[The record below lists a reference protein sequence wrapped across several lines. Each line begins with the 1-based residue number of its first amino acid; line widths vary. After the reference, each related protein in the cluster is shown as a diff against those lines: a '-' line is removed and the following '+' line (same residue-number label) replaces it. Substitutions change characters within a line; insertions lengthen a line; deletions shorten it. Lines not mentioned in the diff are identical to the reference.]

1 MKYPNYKYYDSA
13 VGGWHNRNNVVY
25 NLKDTQ
31 GKTDTGRTYFRFN
44 EDYRDYWESNK
55 SVKDYSG
62 PCFADYIPIDIDRD
76 SIPEAIETVQNF
88 IAKVFFDHHHKL
100 VQQVQRNLFTADK

>member
-62 PCFADYIPIDIDRD
+62 PCYADYIPIG
-76 SIPEAIETVQNF
+76 SIPNF
-88 IAKVFFDHHHKL
+88 LIRSWFPEGPANIVT
-100 VQQVQRNLFTADK
+100 NLGTLKKN

>member
-13 VGGWHNRNNVVY
+13 INGWHNRNNVVY
-25 NLKDTQ
+25 SLKGTK

-62 PCFADYIPIDIDRD
+62 PFFADYIPIDIDRD
-76 SIPEAIETVQNF
+76 SIP
-88 IAKVFFDHHHKL
+88 
-100 VQQVQRNLFTADK
+100 